1 MLNTGVFSF
10 FFYLFL
16 SLSLPHMPSFGFVKF
31 VVVPVHDVFV
41 VPFSA
46 VAKSSFHAPV
56 CFSPIVISAVVPV
69 DAVVVAVLF

>member
-1 MLNTGVFSF
+1 MLNTVVSSF
-10 FFYLFL
+10 FVYLFP
-16 SLSLPHMPSFGFVKF
+16 SLSLPRMPSVDLLQF

-46 VAKSSFHAPV
+46 VAKSFFHAPI
-56 CFSPIVISAVVPV
+56 CFSPIVISALVPV